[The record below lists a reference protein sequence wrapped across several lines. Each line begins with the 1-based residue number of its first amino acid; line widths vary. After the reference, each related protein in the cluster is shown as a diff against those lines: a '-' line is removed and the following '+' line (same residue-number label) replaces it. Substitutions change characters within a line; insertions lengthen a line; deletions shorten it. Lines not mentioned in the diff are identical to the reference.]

1 MVKRKNGEGCLDLG
15 HYTWSIFDAISLVG
29 VGGEILMI
37 GVGFDRA
44 GAVFAKV
51 RPSVASLLDFP
62 EDLP

>member
-1 MVKRKNGEGCLDLG
+1 
-15 HYTWSIFDAISLVG
+15 
-29 VGGEILMI
+29 MI

-44 GAVFAKV
+44 GAVFANV